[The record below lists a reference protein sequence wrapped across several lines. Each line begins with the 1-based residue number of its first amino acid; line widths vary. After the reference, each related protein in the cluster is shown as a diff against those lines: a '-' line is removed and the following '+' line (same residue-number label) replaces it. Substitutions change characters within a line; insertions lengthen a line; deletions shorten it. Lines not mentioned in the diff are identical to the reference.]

1 MTSKVISKTP
11 VVKFKKKAIVDEDV
25 FNSELDLIREAIT
38 GIPSSTMSAMDAAK
52 GLSPL
57 LKNGRRK
64 ISRRKPGTK
73 SVANYFDEKTQAG
86 IVSYQKEPDV
96 EKKKKIYVIEIL
108 PAFDALVENLINVYG
123 FAVIHETKQDLK
135 SECLEFLYGAVNKFN
150 PEKGSKAFSYFNVVA
165 KNWLTIKSKQNAKK
179 VQSYISIDNR
189 DDISKEDL
197 ELIEN
202 YQILASYDEVTTAAE
217 VQAQLVKLIA
227 TIESRVKTDNE
238 ISCMKAV
245 KTLMENI
252 ENVDLLSKRAVL
264 LYIREITGLSSK
276 QLSIVL
282 SSLKKHYKEL
292 KKLEEFQS

>member
-1 MTSKVISKTP
+1 M
-11 VVKFKKKAIVDEDV
+11 ADEEE
-25 FNSELDLIREAIT
+25 FNSEFDLIREAIT
-38 GIPSSTMSAMDAAK
+38 GIPASTMDAINSSK
-52 GLSPL
+52 GQGPL

-64 ISRRKPGTK
+64 ISRRKPGQK
-73 SVANYFDEKTQAG
+73 SVANYFDEKTQSG
-86 IVSYQKEPDV
+86 IVSYQNEPHI
-96 EKKKKIYVIEIL
+96 EKKKKIYVVEIL

-123 FAVIHETKQDLK
+123 FTVMHETKQDLK
-135 SECLEFLYGAVNKFN
+135 NECLEFLYGAVNKFN

-189 DDISKEDL
+189 ENISKEDL

-202 YQILASYDEVTTAAE
+202 YQIVPSYDEVTTAAE
-217 VQAQLVKLIA
+217 VHAQLVNLIN
-227 TIESRVKTDNE
+227 TIEGRVKTDNE
-238 ISCMKAV
+238 IACVKAI
-245 KTLMENI
+245 KTLMEDI

-264 LYIREITGLSSK
+264 LYIREMTSLSSK

-292 KKLEEFQS
+292 KKLEEFQA